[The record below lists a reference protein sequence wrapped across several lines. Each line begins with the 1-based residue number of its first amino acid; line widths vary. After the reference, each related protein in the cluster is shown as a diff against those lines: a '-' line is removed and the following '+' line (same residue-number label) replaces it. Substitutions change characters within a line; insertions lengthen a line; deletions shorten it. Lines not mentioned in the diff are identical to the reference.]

1 MDISKDRIRI
11 RNSVIT
17 DCGQLAEWW
26 NDGKVMAHAGFPNGL
41 GITLDK
47 IKRQI
52 LQESDENGRT
62 LIIEYDNMPIGE
74 MNYRNIQDYKVE
86 IGIKICN
93 PNYHEKGLGRVIL
106 SLFIKELFIM
116 GFKVIILDTNV
127 KNKRAQHIY
136 ELLGFKK
143 IRINSDSWKD
153 QLGNLQSSI
162 DYKLIE
168 DNFNDYS

>member
-1 MDISKDRIRI
+1 
-11 RNSVIT
+11 
-17 DCGQLAEWW
+17 
-26 NDGKVMAHAGFPNGL
+26 
-41 GITLDK
+41 
-47 IKRQI
+47 
-52 LQESDENGRT
+52 
-62 LIIEYDNMPIGE
+62 
-74 MNYRNIQDYKVE
+74 
-86 IGIKICN
+86 
-93 PNYHEKGLGRVIL
+93 
-106 SLFIKELFIM
+106 M

-127 KNKRAQHIY
+127 KYKRAQHIY

>member
-1 MDISKDRIRI
+1 MNIKFENIKIREAEISDANILTK
-11 RNSVIT
+11 
-17 DCGQLAEWW
+17 WW

-106 SLFIKELFIM
+106 SLFIKELFTM

-162 DYKLIE
+162 DYELIE

>member
-1 MDISKDRIRI
+1 MDINKNKIHI

-17 DCGQLAEWW
+17 DYEQLAEWW

-47 IKRQI
+47 IKSQI

-106 SLFIKELFIM
+106 SLFIKELFTR

-127 KNKRAQHIY
+127 NNKRAQHIY

-162 DYKLIE
+162 DYELIE

>member
-1 MDISKDRIRI
+1 MDINKDKIHI
-11 RNSVIT
+11 RNSVII
-17 DCGQLAEWW
+17 DCEQLAEWW
-26 NDGKVMAHAGFPNGL
+26 NDGKVMVHAGFPNGI
-41 GITLDK
+41 GISSDE

-62 LIIEYDNMPIGE
+62 LIIEYDNFPIGE
-74 MNYRNIQDYKVE
+74 MNYRIIQNNKIE

-93 PNYHEKGLGRVIL
+93 PHYHEIGLGRVIL
-106 SLFIKELFIM
+106 SLFIKELFNI
-116 GFKVIILDTNV
+116 GCKVIILDTNV
-127 KNKRAQHIY
+127 NNKRAQHIY
-136 ELLGFKK
+136 EILGFKK

-162 DYKLIE
+162 DYELIE

>member
-1 MDISKDRIRI
+1 MDISKDKIRI

-17 DCGQLAEWW
+17 DCEQLDEWW

-47 IKRQI
+47 IKSQI

-62 LIIEYDNMPIGE
+62 LIIEYDNIPIGE
-74 MNYRNIQDYKVE
+74 MKYRNIQDYKVE

-93 PNYHEKGLGRVIL
+93 SSYHEKGLGRVIL
-106 SLFIKELFIM
+106 SLFIKELFTM

-143 IRINSDSWKD
+143 IRTNSDSWKD

>member
-1 MDISKDRIRI
+1 MNIKFENIKIREAEISDANILT
-11 RNSVIT
+11 N
-17 DCGQLAEWW
+17 WW

-106 SLFIKELFIM
+106 SLFIKELFTM

>member
-52 LQESDENGRT
+52 LQESDE
-62 LIIEYDNMPIGE
+62 IIC
-74 MNYRNIQDYKVE
+74 Q
-86 IGIKICN
+86 
-93 PNYHEKGLGRVIL
+93 
-106 SLFIKELFIM
+106 
-116 GFKVIILDTNV
+116 
-127 KNKRAQHIY
+127 
-136 ELLGFKK
+136 
-143 IRINSDSWKD
+143 
-153 QLGNLQSSI
+153 
-162 DYKLIE
+162 
-168 DNFNDYS
+168 